1 MTFEPENTLEDILVK
16 AATTPSARNDFY
28 KELMGSNIYTI
39 QYGSEHETYEGV
51 LQEGSSIQLLNIEIN
66 QKQYIP
72 IFTSLRRLQETIDQ
86 EVQYCSMN
94 AVDFFQLTRGADV
107 FLNPTSSYGKEFTA
121 AEIASILDGSI
132 FAPSQQYEVQQE
144 TEVMIGQPA
153 ANPKELLEALGKL
166 FADMKE
172 VRLAYHAHFFN
183 PQVDEKPHTLIALE
197 ANGNIDEIVAKAG
210 MVANSVHVP
219 DPPVTFIQLD
229 GSSGL
234 EDYFKSNVKP
244 FYKKRVFGLF

>member
-1 MTFEPENTLEDILVK
+1 MIRVMTFEPENKVEEILMT
-16 AATTPSARNDFY
+16 AATAPSARYDFY
-28 KELMGSNIYTI
+28 KELVGSNIYTI
-39 QYGSEHETYEGV
+39 QYGSEIDTNEGV
-51 LQEGSSIQLLNIEIN
+51 LKEGSSIQLLNIEIN
-66 QKQYIP
+66 QKLYIP
-72 IFTSLRRLQETIDQ
+72 IFTSLRRLQEAIDQ
-86 EVQYCSMN
+86 VVNYCSMN

-107 FLNPTSSYGKEFTA
+107 FLNPTSRYGKEFTA
-121 AEIASILDGSI
+121 EEIESILNGSI
-132 FAPSQQYEVQQE
+132 FSPSQQYEVQKE

-153 ANPKELLEALGKL
+153 IMPKELLDAISEL

-172 VRLAYHAHFFN
+172 VKLAYHAHFFN
-183 PQVDEKPHTLIALE
+183 PQMDEKPHTLIALE
-197 ANGNIDEIVAKAG
+197 VSDNMNEIVAKAG

-244 FYKKRVFGLF
+244 FYKMLC

>member
-1 MTFEPENTLEDILVK
+1 MTFEPENKLEEILMT
-16 AATTPSARNDFY
+16 AATAPSARYDFY
-28 KELMGSNIYTI
+28 KELVGSNIYTI
-39 QYGSEHETYEGV
+39 QYGSEIDTNEGV
-51 LQEGSSIQLLNIEIN
+51 LKEGSSIQLLNIEIN
-66 QKQYIP
+66 QKLYIP
-72 IFTSLRRLQETIDQ
+72 IFTSLRRLQEAIDQ
-86 EVQYCSMN
+86 EVNYCSMN

-121 AEIASILDGSI
+121 EEIESILNGSI
-132 FAPSQQYEVQQE
+132 FSPSQQYEVQKE

-153 ANPKELLEALGKL
+153 IMPRELLDALSKL

-172 VRLAYHAHFFN
+172 VKLAYQAHFFN
-183 PQVDEKPHTLIALE
+183 PQMDEKPHTLIALE
-197 ANGNIDEIVAKAG
+197 VSDNMNEIVAKAG

-244 FYKKRVFGLF
+244 FYKKRVLGLF